1 MPVKLAHPGVQN
13 KTLAGGLKQERKKT
27 YAEKTR
33 TRYRYSQNHNLAE
46 CEKKKKLI
54 LFWRKRSSG
63 RTVSR
68 GAHTIYYDDRLIPYT
83 TTIETS
89 EPPGGGNVH
98 APNPLLY
105 VYRIRVIRSIFVMT
119 HLEHY
124 VPPRTNVTS
133 NAAFL
138 DDRRFRK
145 KYSILRTEHSFT
157 FFAAHI
163 NPSPKSRI

>member
-46 CEKKKKLI
+46 CEKKKN
-54 LFWRKRSSG
+54 SSYFG
-63 RTVSR
+63 EK
-68 GAHTIYYDDRLIPYT
+68 GAQGAQSHVVLIPYT